1 MNPIGLLKATAS
13 GLWAGS
19 RLARVVNLTLL
30 GLFVGLAY
38 TAYAAAGQ
46 DAPTTPAVAT
56 AEVKRDTVVS
66 TVAADGNVEARREI
80 PLAFEQGGR
89 VTEVAVKEGE
99 PVRRGQVLARVDDD
113 SARAGVRSAGRSLRS
128 AEATLTDTRAGKT
141 AAELERNAASAD
153 SARLAVGQAEQDLVN
168 ARAQNGA
175 QVQSLRNAVQRARVS
190 GERAQLKAARLRL
203 AQERA
208 VVRQERVGYLEL
220 SRTLDRLRAER
231 VELLDRQRGQEN
243 VGSEASD
250 RRSRLETDLSTARSD
265 QSDAESEAD
274 QARRDQTATC
284 AEDSSSRACDQA
296 RDDLAEAEQDRRDA
310 DREVQDSELE
320 VDDAERDDLESV
332 QQVNDLDFQITTLD
346 TRIATA
352 ETDESRERGDLDSA
366 EANVRSY
373 LSDVESD
380 ESTLREAKRT
390 RGAAAD
396 SLREG
401 IVEVEKSIDD
411 ARSSVASSEASLRSS
426 LASNRVDE
434 QGADAADI
442 AADVSSVAS
451 AEQSLEDARKTLEDT
466 VLRAPTDGTASAVE
480 VEEGEVVG
488 SSGGDSSSSSTST
501 STDSSTTSTDTS
513 SSDSSSSSSS
523 SGTVVTLTQMRGL
536 EFKADYAETDA
547 SKLRV
552 GNAASLSVDALPGEK
567 VPARVAS
574 ILPVSTVVD
583 NVVTYEVTFTIDRYP
598 SELRPGMSAS
608 SDVTVERLENVV
620 AVPKSAIRD
629 SKGTRPTAT
638 VVDSAGRQ
646 QPRLVVVGVS
656 GDASTE
662 IIGGLGEGE
671 RVAVGG
677 ARQ

>member
-1 MNPIGLLKATAS
+1 MNPIGALKALAG

-30 GLFVGLAY
+30 ALFVGLAY
-38 TAYAAAGQ
+38 TAYDAAGQ
-46 DAPTTPAVAT
+46 DTPAAQPVET
-56 AEVKRDTVVS
+56 AMVKRETVLS
-66 TVAADGNVEARREI
+66 TVAADGNVEARKEI
-80 PLAFEQGGR
+80 PLAFAAGGR
-89 VTEVAVKEGE
+89 VTDVAVKEGE
-99 PVRRGQVLARVDDD
+99 PVRRGQILARVDDD
-113 SARAGVRSAGRSLRS
+113 SARAAVRSSERSLRS
-128 AEATLTDTRAGKT
+128 AEAKLADTRAGKT
-141 AAELERNAASAD
+141 VAELERNARSAD
-153 SARLAVGQAEQDLVN
+153 SARLAVAQAEQDVVN

-175 QVQSLRNAVQRARVS
+175 QVKSLRGAVKRARVS

-203 AQERA
+203 AQERT
-208 VVRQERVGYLEL
+208 VVRQERAGYLEL
-220 SRTLDRLRAER
+220 SETLERLRSER

-243 VGSEASD
+243 VGSEADD
-250 RRSRLETDLSTARSD
+250 RRSRLETDLSTARSE
-265 QSDAESEAD
+265 QSDAESDSD
-274 QARRDQTATC
+274 QARRDQTDTC

-296 RDDLAEAEQDRRDA
+296 REDLTEAEQDRRDA
-310 DREVQDSELE
+310 DREVQDSERE
-320 VDDAERDDLESV
+320 VDDAERDDLEST

-346 TRIATA
+346 TRIATT
-352 ETDESRERGDLDSA
+352 ETDESRERGDFDSA
-366 EANVRSY
+366 ESNVRSY

-380 ESTLREAKRT
+380 ESTLREARRT
-390 RGAAAD
+390 RGTAAD

-401 IVEVEKSIDD
+401 IVEVEKSIDE
-411 ARSSVASSEASLRSS
+411 ARSSVTSSEASLASS

-442 AADVSSVAS
+442 ASDVSSVAS
-451 AEQSLEDARKTLEDT
+451 AEQSLEDARKSLEDT
-466 VLRAPTDGTASAVE
+466 VLRAPAEGTASAVDI
-480 VEEGEVVG
+480 EEGEIAG
-488 SSGGDSSSSSTST
+488 SSSSGSSSSSTSTSDT
-501 STDSSTTSTDTS
+501 STDSSTTSTD
-513 SSDSSSSSSS
+513 SSSSGSAS
-523 SGTVVTLTQMRGL
+523 SGTVVTLTQMKGL

-552 GNAASLSVDALPGEK
+552 GNEASLSVDALPGQR

-583 NVVTYEVTFTIDRYP
+583 NVVTYQVTFTIDAYP
-598 SELRPGMSAS
+598 PELRPGMSAS

-620 AVPKSAIRD
+620 AVPKSAIRN

-638 VVDSAGRQ
+638 VVDSAGQQ
-646 QPRLVVVGVS
+646 QPRLVVVGVD